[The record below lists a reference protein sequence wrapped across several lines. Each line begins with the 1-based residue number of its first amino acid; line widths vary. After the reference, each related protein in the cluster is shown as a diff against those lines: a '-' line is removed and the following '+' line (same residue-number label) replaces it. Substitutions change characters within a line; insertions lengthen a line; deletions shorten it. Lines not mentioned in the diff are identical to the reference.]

1 MKMEANPAVSMASY
15 FAGVEDPR
23 IERTKDH
30 QLFDIIVMA
39 ICAVICGANDWE
51 AVAEFGRA
59 REGWFKTFLEL
70 PHGIPA
76 HDTFWRVFRVLD
88 PDQFQSSFVNWMA
101 AVSEKIGGQ
110 VIAIDGKTL
119 RRSHDRG
126 IGQAAIHMISAWAS
140 VNHLVLGQRKVDEK
154 SNEITAIP
162 ELLRILDVS
171 GCIVTI
177 DALGCQAAI
186 ADVIVAQEGDYL
198 LQLKQ
203 NQGNLYEDV
212 ELLFEDL
219 EASHYRAYTYAT
231 SKTVDKNH
239 GRIEIRQAWTISDPE
254 VIAGLRNSQHF
265 AGLKTVMQVRLERR
279 VGQEVSIEHRYYISS
294 STANAQKLLE
304 AKRSHWQIENSVHWI
319 LDIAFRED
327 DSRLRKDHGPQ
338 NFAILRHIALNL
350 LKHETTCRLGTQNK
364 RLKAAWD
371 QDYLFKVLSTL
382 FI

>member
-1 MKMEANPAVSMASY
+1 MEANPAVSMASY
-15 FAGVEDPR
+15 FAGIEDPR
-23 IERTKDH
+23 IDRTKDH
-30 QLFDIIVMA
+30 KLFDIIVIA

-101 AVSEKIGGQ
+101 AVSERVGGE
-110 VIAIDGKTL
+110 VIAMDGKTL

-162 ELLRILDVS
+162 ELLRILDLS

-177 DALGCQAAI
+177 DALGCQATI
-186 ADVIVAQEGDYL
+186 ADAIVAQEGDYL

-212 ELLFEDL
+212 ELLFADL
-219 EASHYRAYTYAT
+219 EASRYRAYPYTT

-239 GRIEIRQAWTISDPE
+239 GRIEIRQAWTISDPK
-254 VIAGLRNSQHF
+254 VIAGLRNSQRF
-265 AGLKTVMQVRLERR
+265 AGLRTVMQVRLERR
-279 VGQEVSIEHRYYISS
+279 VDKTVSVEHRYYISS
-294 STANAQKLLE
+294 STASAHKLLA

-350 LKHETTCRLGTQNK
+350 LKHETTCRLGTHNK

-371 QDYLFKVLSTL
+371 HDYLFKVLSTL
-382 FI
+382 FH